1 LLHIE
6 GAVKHYPV
14 RPGLLGRSSEVV
26 HAVDGVDLDIAAAE
40 TLAIVGESG
49 SGKST
54 LARLVAMLET
64 PTAGRILFGDRDLAM
79 LGAAERRLMRREI
92 QIVFQDPAS
101 ALNPGLTIADA
112 VREPLVIHKIG
123 TRTERRKRVARL
135 LESVGLGPEH
145 GERYPRQLSGGQ
157 LQRAV
162 IARALALEPK
172 LLVLDEPASALDVL
186 VQAEI
191 LHLLLELQRSTGIS
205 MIFITHDLAVAYQ
218 VSTRVAV
225 MYLGKVVEEAPGE
238 RAFYAAHH
246 PYTQALLSAAPGSA
260 TERIILHGDRPSAVR
275 PPSGCRFRT
284 RCWKAEDICASEV
297 PPLAPVGEGHRAA
310 CFFAEPPKIGR
321 TGDKTLA
328 AS

>member
-123 TRTERRKRVARL
+123 TRTERRERVARL

-225 MYLGKVVEEAPGE
+225 
-238 RAFYAAHH
+238 YAAHH
-246 PYTQALLSAAPGSA
+246 PSTQALLSAAPGSA